1 VSVVR
6 KFFDKLD
13 VALSRLTTASLVWTT
28 PVRLSGLFGALVGPL
43 LLALEEDP
51 NLGDRQRIKGVLADV
66 AIALIV
72 QCRDEFGLIS

>member
-13 VALSRLTTASLVWTT
+13 VALSRLTTASLMGST

-51 NLGDRQRIKGVLADV
+51 NLGDRQRVK
-66 AIALIV
+66 
-72 QCRDEFGLIS
+72 

>member
-13 VALSRLTTASLVWTT
+13 VALSRLTTASLVWST

-43 LLALEEDP
+43 LLALKENAD
-51 NLGDRQRIKGVLADV
+51 LGDRQRVK
-66 AIALIV
+66 
-72 QCRDEFGLIS
+72 